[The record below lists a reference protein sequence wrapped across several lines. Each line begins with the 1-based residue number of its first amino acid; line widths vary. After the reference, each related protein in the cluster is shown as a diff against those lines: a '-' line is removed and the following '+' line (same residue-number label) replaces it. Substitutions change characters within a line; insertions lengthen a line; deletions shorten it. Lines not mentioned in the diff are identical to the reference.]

1 MATHVPPKPSLTP
14 AILALLI
21 IILFGYLI
29 FSDLKSTRTEHTIN
43 PPIEI
48 IDQQETL
55 PLTVIK
61 EKSGPTSRD
70 QRIQQEAKQF
80 VQNLSPT
87 TSQPVTIKEHEDQFV
102 RPDSQIRLP
111 QQQQRMTTPQALFN
125 DQSLTDSQT
134 LTLDFTTQQETP
146 TTLAKLLETMDD
158 HTVPITIVTQDGKLI
173 TAPLADIVQQGK
185 IGLDTPIILK
195 TQHTHHLKTTLE
207 KLKTLDIA
215 PDQPVRATIDQGEQT
230 LTLTTLFPHAK
241 DKSGSLFYLHRV
253 TEQDKQGLWGII
265 QSGLI
270 AKFRQGLPIKG
281 IHQNKEIVKAVI
293 PADADEKL
301 PSGRSSFLGKILQNK
316 VKTSYI
322 YNFYTKKM
330 GRDPNLIHP
339 GQQLILIEFSPEELI
354 EIYRYFSDEQHQN
367 ASTYAVPD

>member
-1 MATHVPPKPSLTP
+1 MAAHVPPKPSLTP

-61 EKSGPTSRD
+61 EKSGPTSQD

-80 VQNLSPT
+80 VQNLSPAP
-87 TSQPVTIKEHEDQFV
+87 SQPVTIKEHENQFV
-102 RPDSQIRLP
+102 RTDSLIHIPEL
-111 QQQQRMTTPQALFN
+111 QQRTTTPQALLN
-125 DQSLTDSQT
+125 DKTLSDSQA
-134 LTLDFTTQQETP
+134 LTLDFTTQQDTP
-146 TTLAKLLETMDD
+146 TTLAQLIKTIDD
-158 HTVPITIVTQDGKLI
+158 QTIPITIVTQDGQHI
-173 TAPLADIVQQGK
+173 TAPLADIIQQGK
-185 IGLDTPIILK
+185 IALDAPIILK
-195 TQHTHHLKTTLE
+195 TRHTHHLKTTLK
-207 KLKTLDIA
+207 KLKTLNIA
-215 PDQPVRATIDQGEQT
+215 PEQPVRATLEQGKQT
-230 LTLTTLFPHAK
+230 LKLSTLIPQAQAK
-241 DKSGSLFYLHRV
+241 SDSLFYLHRV

-270 AKFRQGLPIKG
+270 DKFRQGLPIKG

-301 PSGRSSFLGKILQNK
+301 PSGMSSFLGKILQNK

-354 EIYRYFSDEQHQN
+354 EIYRYFSDKRHQDVN
-367 ASTYAVPD
+367 TYAVPD